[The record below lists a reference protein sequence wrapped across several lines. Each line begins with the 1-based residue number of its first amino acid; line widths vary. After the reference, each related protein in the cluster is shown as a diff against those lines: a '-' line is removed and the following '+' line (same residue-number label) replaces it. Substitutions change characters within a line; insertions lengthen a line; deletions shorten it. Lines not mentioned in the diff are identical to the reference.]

1 MNKYHSFYLADIETL
16 IRYVALEELM
26 VPPYTLDSKEDA
38 QARIQ
43 RVAYYNDGIKSMA
56 NYLIEALRDLAKEE
70 GSTDE

>member
-1 MNKYHSFYLADIETL
+1 MNKYHSFYLADIEAL

-26 VPPYTLDSKEDA
+26 VPPYTLDHEEDA

-56 NYLIEALRDLAKEE
+56 NYLIDAFRAKAEE